1 VAAAL
6 LGIGIVTGL
15 TAVNTA
21 QAGAREAARQA
32 WGTCAVR
39 AEANAI
45 EAAPWSDSFAYPVA
59 HNVVL
64 DNESVTGR
72 GQGRLQVMD
81 VRAVGVPGATVT
93 VYKAWALSTTGSPA
107 DASVPVYAY
116 ATAPGQSDGYGQWC
130 EHLLG
135 DGS

>member
-1 VAAAL
+1 MAAAL

-32 WGTCAVR
+32 WGTCVVR

-45 EAAPWSDSFAYPVA
+45 EAAPWSDSFAYPLA
-59 HNVVL
+59 HDVTL
-64 DNESVTGR
+64 GRESSRGS
-72 GQGRLQVMD
+72 GQGALQVMD
-81 VRAVGVPGATVT
+81 VRAVGVPRATAT
-93 VYKAWALSTTGSPA
+93 VYKAWALSTTGGPA

-116 ATAPGQSDGYGQWC
+116 ATAAGQPDGYGQWC